1 MKFSVMGKTEGLEI
15 ISQYQYNI
23 TITKWIE
30 EKL

>member
-1 MKFSVMGKTEGLEI
+1 MEPLVIRGTEGVKI
-15 ISQYQYNI
+15 ISQYHNI